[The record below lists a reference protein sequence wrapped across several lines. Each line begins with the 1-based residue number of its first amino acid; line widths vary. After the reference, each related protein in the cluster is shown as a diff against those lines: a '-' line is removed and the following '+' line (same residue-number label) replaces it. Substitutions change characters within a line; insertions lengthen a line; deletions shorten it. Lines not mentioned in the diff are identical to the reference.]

1 MNLYQKLI
9 EVRKEVPYLQKEN
22 QGEQYKY
29 VSSSQV
35 LGNVKAKL
43 DELGV
48 LLVPAVKNHNVN
60 ISSIEFLN
68 EKGTPTK
75 RTNTYFTEIDM
86 LMTWI
91 NAEKPDEKIECTW
104 YGQGIDIAGEKGVGK
119 ALTYAE
125 KYFMLKFFNIP
136 TDKDDP
142 DSFQKRMDDD
152 EPQKTP
158 QQLKK
163 SPDDNKTTQQ
173 KNKPET
179 DSGASDKATKEQ
191 VKAVFAAGRTK
202 KELLPDFDM
211 FKLIDD
217 MAANCRLTTKW
228 TYADKEKTKINWTQ
242 ADILALMEELELPFK

>member
-9 EVRKEVPYLQKEN
+9 EVRKIVPYLQKEN

-43 DELGV
+43 DELGI
-48 LLVPAVKNHNVN
+48 LLIPTVKSHAVS
-60 ISSIEFLN
+60 ISSIEILN

-75 RTNTYFTEIDM
+75 RTNTYFTELDM
-86 LMTWI
+86 LMVWV

-104 YGQGIDIAGEKGVGK
+104 YGQGVDIAGEKGVGK

-142 DSFQKRMDDD
+142 DAFQKRIDD
-152 EPQKTP
+152 EDPKPPPSKPAGAQS
-158 QQLKK
+158 K
-163 SPDDNKTTQQ
+163 SKSSDKDEP
-173 KNKPET
+173 
-179 DSGASDKATKEQ
+179 GASEKASKGQ
-191 VKAVFAAGRTK
+191 VAEVFKGGGERKKAFP
-202 KELLPDFDM
+202 EFDI
-211 FKLIDD
+211 FKLLNDLAETGSIS
-217 MAANCRLTTKW
+217 NKYP
-228 TYADKEKTKINWTQ
+228 YADQEKTKINWT
-242 ADILALMEELELPFK
+242 